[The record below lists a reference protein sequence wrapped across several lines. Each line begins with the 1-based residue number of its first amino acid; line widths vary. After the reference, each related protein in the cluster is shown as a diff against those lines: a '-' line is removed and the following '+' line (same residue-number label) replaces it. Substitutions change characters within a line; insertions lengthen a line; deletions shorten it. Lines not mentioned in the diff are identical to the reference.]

1 MQPIPQCTRCGY
13 ATAPAFPRC
22 WCCGRPL
29 YRCAR
34 ARRAHR
40 ERRRHRFWSMRRTL
54 RSFRSSPD
62 GKEDLAELI
71 AAW

>member
-13 ATAPAFPRC
+13 ATAPVFPRC

-29 YRCAR
+29 YRCPRAKR
-34 ARRAHR
+34 AARRRPLRLAIR
-40 ERRRHRFWSMRRTL
+40 ITWPRPRTHA
-54 RSFRSSPD
+54 
-62 GKEDLAELI
+62 KEDLADVL